1 MKLAALRHM
10 TQWYPSRSRIR
21 RRWLGVTLLTLASVP
36 QGVDTLI
43 GWVYLEG
50 SESDRGEEQDMK
62 QKIKKS
68 ICIACGYWRPLAY
81 RDNGCICTT
90 CDKVINAK

>member
-1 MKLAALRHM
+1 MHM

-36 QGVDTLI
+36 QGVDTLL

-50 SESDRGEEQDMK
+50 SESDREEEQD
-62 QKIKKS
+62 S
-68 ICIACGYWRPLAY
+68 
-81 RDNGCICTT
+81 
-90 CDKVINAK
+90 NAFGGDRLPPQLTEEE

>member
-1 MKLAALRHM
+1 MHM

-21 RRWLGVTLLTLASVP
+21 RRWLGVTFAISVSVP

-50 SESDRGEEQDMK
+50 SESEREEEQDGNGK
-62 QKIKKS
+62 GGAS
-68 ICIACGYWRPLAY
+68 LPLKPQQINRRRRY
-81 RDNGCICTT
+81 RHDT
-90 CDKVINAK
+90 V